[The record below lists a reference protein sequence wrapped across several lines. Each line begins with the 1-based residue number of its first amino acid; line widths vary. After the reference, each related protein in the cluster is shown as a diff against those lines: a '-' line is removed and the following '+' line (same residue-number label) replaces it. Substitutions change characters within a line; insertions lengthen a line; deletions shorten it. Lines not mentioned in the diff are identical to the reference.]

1 MIQPTNVIFCCKKF
15 MEKFEATK
23 FVIIVNKLYKD
34 GKKSYKTAKN
44 AKSVFASIGSYTV
57 FILREY

>member
-1 MIQPTNVIFCCKKF
+1 